1 MNNKNKDGKN
11 DGRVYRPLSSSKQK
25 WPEKVLFCFRKS
37 EPPELLSDT
46 DLLKAY
52 GLTYRVSEEGKPL
65 DDAAVYTAYSM
76 YEAKKFIKK
85 FSQYEEAAIALF
97 EKDGSFHTYTF
108 NPEQRVMFI
117 LKFKSYMIE
126 HPDDDRTLYFLEHF
140 FKEN

>member
-1 MNNKNKDGKN
+1 MNKNKNSKN
-11 DGRVYRPLSSSKQK
+11 DGRVYRPLSSDKK

-52 GLTYRVSEEGKPL
+52 GLTYKVSEDGKPL

-76 YEAKKFIKK
+76 YEANKFIKK
-85 FSQYEEAAIALF
+85 FGQYEEGAVALF
-97 EKDGSFHTYTF
+97 EEDGSFHTYTF

-117 LKFKSYMIE
+117 LKFKSDMIE
-126 HPDDDRTLYFLEHF
+126 HPDDRTLYFLEHF